1 MDLDLFLKRQNALE
15 RARKLSQG
23 CTMRGLG
30 FGSPDNTNPIRL
42 AVDSYHPHHLLIEQT
57 SCPRINEP
65 TTFFQRL
72 PIRSH
77 PNLPPSPLLTDL
89 KYSISMFSRL
99 RIFMWPRTPV
109 FDRSR
114 LTTFSLFRACRVT
127 SRSMSSSTTPF
138 EEEREM
144 GFEKFYPM
152 TLGEVIN
159 EKYKVVAKLGFG
171 SASTIWC
178 CRNLA

>member
-1 MDLDLFLKRQNALE
+1 MKLFLKRQDALE

-23 CTMRGLG
+23 CTIIKCSGYL
-30 FGSPDNTNPIRL
+30 SEVAPAIRL
-42 AVDSYHPHHLLIEQT
+42 RHYLPVDQKSLV
-57 SCPRINEP
+57 
-65 TTFFQRL
+65 
-72 PIRSH
+72 
-77 PNLPPSPLLTDL
+77 
-89 KYSISMFSRL
+89 SMFSRP
-99 RIFMWPRTPV
+99 RIFLRLRTPV
-109 FDRSR
+109 LARSR
-114 LTTFSLFRACRVT
+114 LISFSFLCRAGRVI
-127 SRSMSSSTTPF
+127 SRSMSSSATPF
-138 EEEREM
+138 EEEREV